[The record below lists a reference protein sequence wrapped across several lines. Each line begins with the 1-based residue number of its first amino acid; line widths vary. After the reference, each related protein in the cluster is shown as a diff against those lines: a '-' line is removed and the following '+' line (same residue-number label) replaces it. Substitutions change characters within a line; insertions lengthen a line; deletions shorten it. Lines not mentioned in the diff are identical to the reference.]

1 VQAPQ
6 LSELEVEA
14 EHARPRR
21 AEEVLPLVRP
31 SHGAQGDAL
40 VARSTRQKRRQRRR
54 AQGGAAAEQTEDKS
68 VTQRARARQQA
79 VRPSAQPPKTQ
90 TGSRRVPGGGFKRF
104 VSESWAELKKVEWPT
119 QNQVIQGTIVV
130 IIACAIVGTYLW
142 VADLIFKP
150 FVRDILL
157 R

>member
-1 VQAPQ
+1 
-6 LSELEVEA
+6 
-14 EHARPRR
+14 
-21 AEEVLPLVRP
+21 
-31 SHGAQGDAL
+31 
-40 VARSTRQKRRQRRR
+40 VAKNTRQRRRQRRR
-54 AQGGAAAEQTEDKS
+54 AQGAAAEQQPQEKS

-130 IIACAIVGTYLW
+130 IIACAIVGAYLW
-142 VADLIFKP
+142 LADLAFKP
-150 FVRDILL
+150 LVRDILL

>member
-1 VQAPQ
+1 MAK
-6 LSELEVEA
+6 
-14 EHARPRR
+14 
-21 AEEVLPLVRP
+21 
-31 SHGAQGDAL
+31 
-40 VARSTRQKRRQRRR
+40 STRQRRRQRRR
-54 AQGGAAAEQTEDKS
+54 AQGASAEQTQEKS

-79 VRPSAQPPKTQ
+79 VRPSAQPQKSQ
-90 TGSRRVPGGGFKRF
+90 TGARRVPGSGFKRF

-130 IIACAIVGTYLW
+130 IIACGIVGAYLW

-157 R
+157 Q

>member
-1 VQAPQ
+1 M
-6 LSELEVEA
+6 
-14 EHARPRR
+14 ARN
-21 AEEVLPLVRP
+21 
-31 SHGAQGDAL
+31 
-40 VARSTRQKRRQRRR
+40 TRQRRRQRRR
-54 AQGGAAAEQTEDKS
+54 AQGGGGSGGGGADQAQQEKS

-79 VRPSAQPPKTQ
+79 VRPSAQPQKSQ
-90 TGSRRVPGGGFKRF
+90 TGARRVPGSGLRRF

-130 IIACAIVGTYLW
+130 IIACGIVGLYLW

-150 FVRDILL
+150 FVRDVLLTALLL

>member
-1 VQAPQ
+1 
-6 LSELEVEA
+6 
-14 EHARPRR
+14 
-21 AEEVLPLVRP
+21 
-31 SHGAQGDAL
+31 
-40 VARSTRQKRRQRRR
+40 VARNTRQKRRQRRR
-54 AQGGAAAEQTEDKS
+54 AQGAGAAEQQPEKS

-130 IIACAIVGTYLW
+130 IIACAIVGMYLW